1 MKLLK
6 AKLKPVKGE
15 REDRFDMREV
25 AKINA
30 NQIATGEM
38 AKKTGDAESEAFLH
52 KALLGIDDL
61 LDQISEK
68 RTKMIKAEKDLSE
81 ETKIVGGKIRQ
92 NAERIAQSFDR
103 FEKTVNLEQLNSRA
117 NDIERIANALEKI
130 ATLHDSGKL
139 EAIGSML
146 KK

>member
-6 AKLKPVKGE
+6 TGLKPIKGE
-15 REDRFDMREV
+15 REDCFDSREV
-25 AKINA
+25 AKVNA
-30 NQIATGEM
+30 NQIATGEL
-38 AKKTGDAESEAFLH
+38 AKKAGDAESEAFLH
-52 KALLGIDDL
+52 KALGGIDNL
-61 LDQISEK
+61 LDQIHEK
-68 RTKMIKAEKDLSE
+68 RSQMLKAEKELSE
-81 ETKIVGGKIRQ
+81 ETKSVGGKIRQ
-92 NAERIAQSFDR
+92 NAEKIAQSFER

-130 ATLHDSGKL
+130 ASLHESGKL

>member
-6 AKLKPVKGE
+6 AKLDVVKGE

-38 AKKTGDAESEAFLH
+38 AKKAGDAESEAFLH

-68 RTKMIKAEKDLSE
+68 RTKMLKAEKDLSD
-81 ETKIVGGKIRQ
+81 ETKSVGGKIRQ
-92 NAERIAQSFDR
+92 NAEKIAQSFER

-117 NDIERIANALEKI
+117 NDIERIAIALDKI
-130 ATLHDSGKL
+130 ASLHESGKL
-139 EAIGSML
+139 EAIGNML

>member
-6 AKLKPVKGE
+6 AKLDVVKGG
-15 REDRFDMREV
+15 REDRFDSREV

-38 AKKTGDAESEAFLH
+38 AKKAGDAESEAFLH

-68 RTKMIKAEKDLSE
+68 RDKMIKAEKELSE
-81 ETKIVGGKIRQ
+81 ETKSVGGKIRQ
-92 NAERIAQSFDR
+92 NAERIAQSFER
-103 FEKTVNLEQLNSRA
+103 FEKTINLEQLNSRA
-117 NDIERIANALEKI
+117 NDIERIANALDKI
-130 ATLHDSGKL
+130 ASLHESGKL
-139 EAIGSML
+139 ETIGNML